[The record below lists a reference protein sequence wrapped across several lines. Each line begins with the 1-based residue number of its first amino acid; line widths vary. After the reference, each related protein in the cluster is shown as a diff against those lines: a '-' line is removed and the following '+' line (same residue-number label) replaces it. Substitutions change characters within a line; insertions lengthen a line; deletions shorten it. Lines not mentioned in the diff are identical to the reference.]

1 MVSYLATN
9 IRQLILFGEAS
20 IDVIGSFEVQK
31 SICSVIVERVL
42 GFMETH
48 RNNDADERSRG
59 SFSSEDI
66 DIDVDAVLAQSNP
79 NISNVSESQHMLS
92 PNRHDSK
99 TVEEQQTE
107 HPTPDVHLPLP
118 DDSHSVDQIVQI
130 DIVGGSHVRIYHG
143 AVGVGRIQAV
153 NDVHFDSKQPI
164 SMLDMLQLLALQPLH
179 SLDVQPVS
187 EISAES
193 GIQER
198 VALQGK
204 ELQIRFVFVPE
215 GSLGLELAHTSLAQA
230 LGIPLSSS
238 QTLGCGFRIEAQ
250 LPHHPPSSSGLS
262 VGDVVV
268 AVNDASI
275 VLLSA
280 PTAAAMLAQK
290 KTRKFT
296 VVRIVK
302 TSPETGESPDRSDA
316 QIYLQQRSN
325 SPAGRQRLRRFI
337 REEIERKYAP
347 DDAQGIESLAD
358 DSSDGHREARDISHH
373 FPSGAAK
380 RRWRPSPANDEASN
394 QQLPPPQQSSQFI
407 NDDDNDDDNDGYQE
421 PLHKRW
427 CEVRRTFL
435 CHTMFKPVPDRAA
448 ASRDPFAA
456 LADPSLR
463 RFDDSETNWAQ
474 QYSDVLYR
482 QRFLEVIHANDGSQA
497 LKRSLLRRF
506 QSKANT

>member
-1 MVSYLATN
+1 MAT
-9 IRQLILFGEAS
+9 Q
-20 IDVIGSFEVQK
+20 GS
-31 SICSVIVERVL
+31 
-42 GFMETH
+42 
-48 RNNDADERSRG
+48 DERSRG
-59 SFSSEDI
+59 SFSSDDI

-79 NISNVSESQHMLS
+79 NISNVSESHHQLLS
-92 PNRHDSK
+92 QTNDEVK
-99 TVEEQQTE
+99 FVEEHTHQPQK
-107 HPTPDVHLPLP
+107 HPDAEVPLP
-118 DDSHSVDQIVQI
+118 PKETDDSHSVDQIVQI

-143 AVGVGRIQAV
+143 YVGVGRIHAV
-153 NDVHFDSKQPI
+153 NDVEFDSKQPV

-187 EISAES
+187 EISTGS
-193 GIQER
+193 DVYER
-198 VALQGK
+198 LALQGK

-238 QTLGCGFRIEAQ
+238 QTLGSGFRIEKQQ
-250 LPHHPPSSSGLS
+250 LHHPPSSSGLS
-262 VGDVVV
+262 VGDVIV

-290 KTRKFT
+290 KPRKFT
-296 VVRIVK
+296 VIRVVK
-302 TSPETGESPDRSDA
+302 TSLDTSDSPDRSDA
-316 QIYLQQRSN
+316 QVYFQQRTE
-325 SPAGRQRLRRFI
+325 SPAGRKRLRRFI

-347 DDAQGIESLAD
+347 DDAQGTNSVD
-358 DSSDGHREARDISHH
+358 NDSSEDQPETPAFSRH
-373 FPSGAAK
+373 FPSSATK
-380 RRWRPSPANDEASN
+380 RRSPLASDDEPANQRS
-394 QQLPPPQQSSQFI
+394 LPAASSQFI
-407 NDDDNDDDNDGYQE
+407 NDGGDDDDDEGYKE

-435 CHTMFKPVPDRAA
+435 CHTMYKPVPDRAA

-463 RFDDSETNWAQ
+463 RFDDPDTNWAQ

>member
-1 MVSYLATN
+1 
-9 IRQLILFGEAS
+9 
-20 IDVIGSFEVQK
+20 
-31 SICSVIVERVL
+31 
-42 GFMETH
+42 METH
-48 RNNDADERSRG
+48 GNKNADDRSHG
-59 SFSSEDI
+59 SFSSDDI

-79 NISNVSESQHMLS
+79 NISNVSESPQILS
-92 PNRHDSK
+92 PVRHDSK
-99 TVEEQQTE
+99 IVKEQQTE
-107 HPTPDVHLPLP
+107 HQTPDVHLPVAAKENTSL

-143 AVGVGRIQAV
+143 SVGVGRIHAV
-153 NDVHFDSKQPI
+153 NDVEFDAKQPI

-187 EISAES
+187 EISLDS

-198 VALQGK
+198 LVLRGK
-204 ELQIRFVFVPE
+204 ELQIRFVVVPE
-215 GSLGLELAHTSLAQA
+215 GSLGLELAHTPLAQA
-230 LGIPLSSS
+230 LGIPVSSS
-238 QTLGCGFRIEAQ
+238 QTLGCGFRIEKQ

-262 VGDVVV
+262 VGDVIV

-296 VVRIVK
+296 VVRTVK
-302 TSPETGESPDRSDA
+302 PSPQTGEAEEAPDHSDA
-316 QIYLQQRSN
+316 QIYFKHRSG

-347 DDAQGIESLAD
+347 DDVQGTERTGN
-358 DSSDGHREARDISHH
+358 DSSDSRHETRDVSRH
-373 FPSGAAK
+373 FPSSAAK
-380 RRWRPSPANDEASN
+380 RRCPSPADGDDNDNAR
-394 QQLPPPQQSSQFI
+394 QRTSQFI
-407 NDDDNDDDNDGYQE
+407 NDDDDDDDNDGYQE

-435 CHTMFKPVPDRAA
+435 CHTMYKPVPDRAA

-463 RFDDSETNWAQ
+463 RFDDSSETNWAQ

>member
-1 MVSYLATN
+1 
-9 IRQLILFGEAS
+9 
-20 IDVIGSFEVQK
+20 
-31 SICSVIVERVL
+31 
-42 GFMETH
+42 METH
-48 RNNDADERSRG
+48 GNNNADERSGRG

-99 TVEEQQTE
+99 TVEEQPIE
-107 HPTPDVHLPLP
+107 YPTPDVHLPLP
-118 DDSHSVDQIVQI
+118 AKENLPLDDSHSVDQIVQI

-143 AVGVGRIQAV
+143 SVGVGRIHAV
-153 NDVHFDSKQPI
+153 NDVEFDSKRPI

-187 EISAES
+187 SAISAES
-193 GIQER
+193 DIQER
-198 VALQGK
+198 LALRGK

-230 LGIPLSSS
+230 LGIPLSSA
-238 QTLGCGFRIEAQ
+238 QALGCGFRIEKQ

-262 VGDVVV
+262 VGDIIV

-275 VLLSA
+275 VLLTA

-290 KTRKFT
+290 KGRKFT

-302 TSPETGESPDRSDA
+302 TSPETGEAPDRSDA
-316 QIYLQQRSN
+316 QIYLQQRSD

-347 DDAQGIESLAD
+347 DDDQGTESLAN
-358 DSSDGHREARDISHH
+358 DSSDGHREARDVSRH
-373 FPSGAAK
+373 FPSSAAK
-380 RRWRPSPANDEASN
+380 RQWRPSPVNDDDDNDADASN
-394 QQLPPPQQSSQFI
+394 PQQQLPRPQQSSQFI
-407 NDDDNDDDNDGYQE
+407 NDDDNDDDADGGYQE

-427 CEVRRTFL
+427 CAVRRTFL
-435 CHTMFKPVPDRAA
+435 CHTMYKPVPDRAA

-463 RFDDSETNWAQ
+463 RFDDSETHWAQ